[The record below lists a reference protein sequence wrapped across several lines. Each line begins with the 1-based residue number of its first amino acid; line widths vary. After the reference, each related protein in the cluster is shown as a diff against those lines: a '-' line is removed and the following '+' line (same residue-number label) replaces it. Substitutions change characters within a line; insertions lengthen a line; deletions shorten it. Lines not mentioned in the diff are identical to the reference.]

1 MIPKAT
7 EYLIQRLRVLKSLTL
22 MTWHLEC
29 SEGLALVAES
39 RLPFSEITQ
48 MPIFFFIYDRSEL
61 DFFSTII

>member
-48 MPIFFFIYDRSEL
+48 MPIFFFYL
-61 DFFSTII
+61 